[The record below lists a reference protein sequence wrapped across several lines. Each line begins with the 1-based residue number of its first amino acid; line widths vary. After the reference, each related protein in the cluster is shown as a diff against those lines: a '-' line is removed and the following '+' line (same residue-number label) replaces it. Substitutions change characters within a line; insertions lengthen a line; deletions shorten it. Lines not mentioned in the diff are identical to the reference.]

1 VGKNVVITGI
11 GMVTPLGDSPSEV
24 LARIE
29 GGITA
34 FSRPPF
40 HSDVFHCPYFAA
52 INDFDAEREFPENK
66 TLRLM
71 NRDAQLAVIAANKA
85 MHDAGIVVEE
95 TYPADEIAL
104 YGSTGMAGLGLEEL
118 TGLIRH
124 AAGDD
129 GNLDLIRFGRD
140 ALKRTRPVLSFKIL
154 ANMPICFVSIFEN
167 IRGPN
172 AIYTPWEGQGAYAI
186 AAGVRAIRRGDA
198 KSALVGGCDVK
209 THVISFIGLQQNN
222 AFDSWKRCGQGTVP
236 GEGAAFLVLEEE
248 EAAVC
253 RSAKVYARLSDYRI
267 RSMHSGVRPAD
278 IYREMLDGLSS
289 AQDAVLIS
297 ASDGDPVL
305 AEAEQCACSK
315 VNFHPRQI
323 IRPKKHLGNLY
334 AGAAAVQVGLAA
346 ANVGQSVENET
357 PVLVVAN
364 CFGLGDE
371 QAAFVLEAVCTG

>member
-1 VGKNVVITGI
+1 MGKNVVITGI
-11 GMVTPLGDSPSEV
+11 GMVTPLGDWPSEV

-29 GGITA
+29 GGNTV

-40 HSDVFHCPYFAA
+40 HSDIFHCPYFAA
-52 INDFDAEREFPENK
+52 VKDFDAERIFPENK

-71 NRDAQLAVIAANKA
+71 NRDAQLAVAAANKA
-85 MHDAGIVVEE
+85 MHDAGIAVEE

-124 AAGDD
+124 AAGK
-129 GNLDLIRFGRD
+129 GGGLDLIRFGRD

-198 KSALVGGCDVK
+198 KCALVGGCDVK
-209 THVISFIGLQQNN
+209 THEISFIGLQQNN
-222 AFDSWKRCGQGTVP
+222 AFDSWRQCGQGTVP

-248 EAAVC
+248 ELAVRRAA
-253 RSAKVYARLSDYRI
+253 RIYARLSDYRI
-267 RSMHSGVRPAD
+267 RSMRGGVRSVD
-278 IYREMLDGLSS
+278 IYGEILDGLCP
-289 AQDAVLIS
+289 AEDAVLFA

-305 AEAEQCACSK
+305 AEAEHCACGT
-315 VNFHPRQI
+315 VNFHPRKI

-346 ANVGQSVENET
+346 AGVGQSVENEN
-357 PVLVVAN
+357 PRSAVAN

>member
-1 VGKNVVITGI
+1 VVKNVVITGI
-11 GMVTPLGDSPSEV
+11 GMVTPLGDRPSEV

-29 GGITA
+29 GGNTA
-34 FSRPPF
+34 FSHPPF
-40 HSDVFHCPYFAA
+40 HSDVFHCPFFAA
-52 INDFDAEREFPENK
+52 IKDFDAEREFSDNK

-71 NRDAQLAVIAANKA
+71 NRDAQLAVMAANKA
-85 MHDAGIVVEE
+85 MRDAGIVAED

-129 GNLDLIRFGRD
+129 GDLDLIRFGRE

-186 AAGVRAIRRGDA
+186 AAGVRAIRRGDVNC
-198 KSALVGGCDVK
+198 ALVGGCDVK

-222 AFDSWKRCGQGTVP
+222 AFDSWQQSGQGTVP

-248 EAAVC
+248 EQAVR
-253 RSAKVYARLSDYRI
+253 RSARVYARLSDYRI
-267 RSMHSGVRPAD
+267 RSIHDGIGSAD
-278 IYREMLDGLSS
+278 IYRKILDGLCS
-289 AQDAVLIS
+289 AKDAVLFA

-305 AEAEQCACSK
+305 AEAEQCACRK
-315 VNFHPRQI
+315 VNFHPRKI

-334 AGAAAVQVGLAA
+334 ASAAAVQVGLAA
-346 ANVGQSVENET
+346 ARVGHSVENET
-357 PVLVVAN
+357 PCPAVAN

-371 QAAFVLEAVCTG
+371 QAAFVLEAV

>member
-11 GMVTPLGDSPSEV
+11 GMVTPLGDRPSDI

-29 GGITA
+29 GGNTA

-40 HSDVFHCPYFAA
+40 HSDIFHCPFFAA
-52 INDFDAEREFPENK
+52 IKDFDAEKAFPENK

-71 NRDAQLAVIAANKA
+71 NRDAQLAVMAANKA
-85 MHDAGIVVEE
+85 IHDAGIVVEE
-95 TYPADEIAL
+95 TYPADEISL

-129 GNLDLIRFGRD
+129 GGLDLIRFGRD

-154 ANMPICFVSIFEN
+154 ANMPSCFVSIFEN

-172 AIYTPWEGQGAYAI
+172 AIYTPWEGHGAYAI

-198 KSALVGGCDVK
+198 MCALVGGCDVK
-209 THVISFIGLQQNN
+209 TRVISFIGLQQNN
-222 AFDSWKRCGQGTVP
+222 AFDSWQQCGQGAVP

-248 EAAVC
+248 ELAMR
-253 RSAKVYARLSDYRI
+253 RSARIYARLSDYRI
-267 RSMHSGVRPAD
+267 RSMHDGIRSAD
-278 IYREMLDGLSS
+278 IFRGVLDGLCP
-289 AQDAVLIS
+289 AGDAVLFS
-297 ASDGDPVL
+297 ASDGDPLL
-305 AEAEQCACSK
+305 AKAEECACNT
-315 VNFHPRQI
+315 VNFHPRKI

-346 ANVGQSVENET
+346 ASVGHSVENET
-357 PVLVVAN
+357 PGSAVAN

-371 QAAFVLEAVCTG
+371 QAAFVLEVV